1 MFRYTHT
8 LRRLALLSV
17 ALVLPLA
24 ACIGAGAWISRD
36 TRAREAS
43 RREYLAAR
51 ARWDARPFRDYR
63 LVVQDGSCTYD
74 VLVRRGQINS
84 GYRDSCNLRARTV
97 ESLFALVGGNGTPA
111 THCSVYGCLCETV
124 TRVVAEYD
132 TTLGYPR
139 KLIMESTLRPNWLH
153 LDLWRRFFADRNTA
167 QCSGVNRW
175 TINVLYVG
183 AVADR

>member
-1 MFRYTHT
+1 MFQQIFMFRRPV
-8 LRRLALLSV
+8 LLSAALALLLATCV
-17 ALVLPLA
+17 A
-24 ACIGAGAWISRD
+24 AGAWISRD
-36 TRAREAS
+36 ARASEAS
-43 RREYLAAR
+43 QREYLAAR
-51 ARWDARPFRDYR
+51 ARWDTRPFRDYR

-74 VLVRRGQINS
+74 VLVRNGQINS

-97 ESLFALVGGNGTPA
+97 ESLFAIAGGSGVPA

-139 KLIMESTLRPNWLH
+139 KLIMESTLRPNWRY
-153 LDLWRRFFADRNTA
+153 LDFWRRFFADRNTT
-167 QCSGVNRW
+167 QCNGVNRW

-183 AVADR
+183 AAGVP